1 MLLRSSSTP
10 GSIGSLISPSLS
22 HSPNKDVEENANKL
36 NSTILSCSSSPTSQ
50 ETCGSSLRG
59 LRRASSDGNLKGLA
73 HSHSSCDIEDQ
84 IRYLCAQKK
93 SSCLHSKTNKT
104 MLRSA
109 PSFEIYTSVD
119 GVESEEVPLT
129 RTVTIGD
136 YIDGLGIG
144 GGDFSFGSKKNM
156 GLIEEEG
163 EYEEERLNGIG
174 EEIERPV
181 SPPMYLATG
190 LGISV
195 PGFDDSGE
203 FVDLTLP
210 NFDDSTEAEDYYK
223 RMIDESPCHP
233 LLLRNYAQLLQ
244 KKGDLYGAE
253 DYYHRATMADPGDG
267 ESWMQY
273 AKLVWELHHD
283 QHRALT
289 YFERAA
295 LAAPQDSNILAAYAC
310 FLWEMEDDEEDDTAQ
325 EEHIQVLPIQ
335 IEKNDLN
342 KLEDS
347 ISNKEIEPVSPSL
360 HIAAGLRIDVRN
372 FTAAD
377 ANSSGDLEEYLKRMV
392 EENPCNPLVLRNYAQ
407 FLYQSKGDLEGAE
420 EYFSRA
426 ILADA
431 GDGEIMSQYAKLVW
445 ELHHDRDKALCYF
458 ERAVEASPADSHV
471 LAAYACFLWETEE
484 DEDDSKSSDRFQQVA
499 PIRQEAVTTANAYA

>member
-1 MLLRSSSTP
+1 M
-10 GSIGSLISPSLS
+10 SPSLS
-22 HSPNKDVEENANKL
+22 DSPNKDVEEDTNRL
-36 NSTILSCSSSPTSQ
+36 NSTTLSCSSPPTSQ
-50 ETCGSSLRG
+50 ENCSSSLKG

-93 SSCLHSKTNKT
+93 SSCLHNKANKT

-109 PSFEIYTSVD
+109 PSFEIYSSVE
-119 GVESEEVPLT
+119 GVESEEVSLT
-129 RTVTIGD
+129 RTVTIGED
-136 YIDGLGIG
+136 LDGSGISS
-144 GGDFSFGSKKNM
+144 GDFSFGSKKNM

-163 EYEEERLNGIG
+163 EYEEEGLNGIG

-181 SPPMYLATG
+181 SPPMYLAMG

-195 PGFDDSGE
+195 PGFDDAGE
-203 FVDLTLP
+203 VVDLIMP
-210 NFDDSTEAEDYYK
+210 NFDDSAEAEEYYK
-223 RMIDESPCHP
+223 RMIDEYPCHP

-244 KKGDLYGAE
+244 KKGDLYRAE
-253 DYYHRATMADPGDG
+253 DYYNHATMADPGDG

-273 AKLVWELHHD
+273 AKLVWELHRD

-310 FLWEMEDDEEDDTAQ
+310 FLWEMEDDGEDDKAQ

-335 IEKNDLN
+335 IERNNLN
-342 KLEDS
+342 KLENS

-360 HIAAGLRIDVRN
+360 RIAAGLSIDERN

-377 ANSSGDLEEYLKRMV
+377 TNSSGDLEEYLKRMV
-392 EENPCNPLVLRNYAQ
+392 DENPCNPLVLRNYAQ

-426 ILADA
+426 ILANP

-445 ELHHDRDKALCYF
+445 ELHHDHDKALCYF
-458 ERAVEASPADSHV
+458 ERAVQASPADSHV

-484 DEDDSKSSDRFQQVA
+484 DEDDSKSSDQFQQVA
-499 PIRQEAVTTANAYA
+499 PIRQGAVTTANVYA